1 MKKLAIFTSIALLGA
16 TCAVGFVPKPV
27 EVKAEGEETSQT
39 AEPTPEAPAEE
50 APAEEVPTEE
60 NKTDWS
66 DVVIDG
72 KPVGQWIAEIKNA
85 ETRRSA
91 IIALA
96 ISSLGAVLLILKWL
110 TERGLLNKT
119 SLLTKLN
126 GEQIDKMKE
135 QYEASKAQFKE
146 QFEATKAQF
155 KEQYDSMKLQ
165 FDEQKLAYENKIA
178 EMQGNFQARLEQA
191 QQVATEQAEQF
202 KREMEHQE
210 LAFSERISK
219 ASEILEKDTEER
231 QNIREA
237 LLTMSQDNADYVA
250 AGTFKKVRAIFGESN
265 DGKE

>member
-39 AEPTPEAPAEE
+39 VESTHEAPAEE
-50 APAEEVPTEE
+50 TPAEEAPVEE
-60 NKTDWS
+60 KKADWK

-72 KPVGQWIAEIKNA
+72 KPVGQWIAEIENA

-91 IIALA
+91 ILA
-96 ISSLGAVLLILKWL
+96 ICLSSLGAVLLLIKWL
-110 TERGLLNKT
+110 TERGLLTNT
-119 SLLTKLN
+119 RLLTKLN
-126 GEQIDKMKE
+126 GEQIEKMKE
-135 QYEASKAQFKE
+135 QFEASKAQFKE

-191 QQVATEQAEQF
+191 QQVAAEQAEQF

-219 ASEILEKDTEER
+219 ASEILEKDTKER
-231 QNIREA
+231 QNIRQA

>member
-39 AEPTPEAPAEE
+39 AEPTPEVPAEE
-50 APAEEVPTEE
+50 APTEE
-60 NKTDWS
+60 APVEEKKNDWS
-66 DVVIDG
+66 NVVIDG
-72 KPVGQWIAEIKNA
+72 KPVGQWIAELENA
-85 ETRRSA
+85 ETRRYT
-91 IIALA
+91 IITICL
-96 ISSLGAVLLILKWL
+96 SSLGAVLLLIKWL
-110 TERGLLNKT
+110 TERGLLTNTK
-119 SLLTKLN
+119 LLTKLN
-126 GEQIDKMKE
+126 GEQIEKMKE
-135 QYEASKAQFKE
+135 QFEASKAQFKE

-178 EMQGNFQARLEQA
+178 EMQGDFQARLEQA
-191 QQVATEQAEQF
+191 QQVAAEQAEQF

-219 ASEILEKDTEER
+219 ASEILEKDTKER